1 VPPSADSGVD
11 SASASGFEEAADAA
25 EGDVA
30 AQALREDLSR
40 AEEALITQQQQNEY
54 LEERI
59 RELESQ
65 LARRD
70 EGSVADEDLA
80 NTENRLREQR
90 QAAAQEPR
98 EQARPWYARIGVW
111 LIGLLVA
118 AAALVG
124 WLFSRRAAAH
134 GAAVAGPAESLR
146 DIKHEAEDVLRVLA
160 DDRAQKPA
168 AGATAG
174 PPEPPADQPAPRAG
188 AVEDAEL
195 LDEDSSDPEIQLDL
209 ARAYISMGDREAAR
223 VILQEVVNN
232 GSEAQQAEA
241 RKMLGFL

>member
-1 VPPSADSGVD
+1 
-11 SASASGFEEAADAA
+11 
-25 EGDVA
+25 
-30 AQALREDLSR
+30 
-40 AEEALITQQQQNEY
+40 
-54 LEERI
+54 
-59 RELESQ
+59 
-65 LARRD
+65 
-70 EGSVADEDLA
+70 
-80 NTENRLREQR
+80 
-90 QAAAQEPR
+90 
-98 EQARPWYARIGVW
+98 
-111 LIGLLVA
+111 
-118 AAALVG
+118 VG

-168 AGATAG
+168 PGATAG
-174 PPEPPADQPAPRAG
+174 PPHQDSGGTVAGKGPGREAVAPEPPADQAPPRAG
-188 AVEDAEL
+188 TVEDAEL